1 MAAPHAATAFSVALV
16 AQPGQRRHS
25 QTRPAALLQ
34 NPSLGL
40 TGHIILAYYLL
51 LGMVT
56 FR

>member
-1 MAAPHAATAFSVALV
+1 MRL
-16 AQPGQRRHS
+16 
-25 QTRPAALLQ
+25 AALLL

-56 FR
+56 FL